1 MQLWTWKSWYLNPS
15 LSRLK
20 AQIPLITLFCLPV
33 CKNLLFFFFNK
44 VFSKENV
51 FQNCAPEN
59 LIRIQLEL
67 SCIFI
72 LIFQR
77 LRSQVEVLRQSPTL
91 QSHIVC
97 PISVYIINQ
106 Q

>member
-1 MQLWTWKSWYLNPS
+1 MQLWTWQSWYLNPS

-33 CKNLLFFFFNK
+33 CKNLFFFLNK
-44 VFSKENV
+44 VFWKENV

-59 LIRIQLEL
+59 LIRIQLES

-77 LRSQVEVLRQSPTL
+77 LRSQVEVLRPSPTL
-91 QSHIVC
+91 QSHIVY